1 MLKMNKNLSQNMIT
15 SLQNPKVKEVVLLQ
29 EKSRER
35 EKTGL
40 FPVEGIREVSA
51 CIDSG
56 FEIDSVFL
64 CDEIL
69 HPGTNLSGKNLVL
82 PSSPEDESA
91 SNPIGYDRFTVNE
104 ILKII
109 PENKIFRVS
118 ANVYEKIA
126 YRSSTEGILALA
138 KARRTTL
145 EDLHRLL
152 TSGISASKKT
162 ASKTSAS
169 KTSASKA
176 SASKASASG
185 TPSEASRPLIIV
197 AEAVEKPGNLGAILR
212 TADAVG
218 ATAVIFANPRTDLYN
233 PNLIR
238 ASLGGVFTQT
248 IVCCKSED
256 AIAFLKSHGIKI
268 FTAQLQDSVP
278 YYNTDMT
285 KPCAIAL
292 GSEADGLTDIW
303 RQSSDRKIMIP
314 MLGRLDSLNVSVSA
328 AILCYEALRQ
338 RNLEQQQHL
347 YSKEQ

>member
-1 MLKMNKNLSQNMIT
+1 MDRQLMQNKIT

-29 EKSRER
+29 EKARER

-40 FPVEGIREVSA
+40 FPVEGLREVSA
-51 CIDSG
+51 CISSG

-69 HPGTNLSGKNLVL
+69 QEK
-82 PSSPEDESA
+82 PSLKGIGPE
-91 SNPIGYDRFTVNE
+91 
-104 ILKII
+104 
-109 PENKIFRVS
+109 KIFSVTPQ
-118 ANVYEKIA
+118 VYEKIA

-138 KARRTTL
+138 KARHTSLSDLGNIL
-145 EDLHRLL
+145 ED
-152 TSGISASKKT
+152 SKQN
-162 ASKTSAS
+162 
-169 KTSASKA
+169 
-176 SASKASASG
+176 
-185 TPSEASRPLIIV
+185 PLILV

-256 AIAFLKSHGIKI
+256 AIDFLKTRNIKI
-268 FTAQLQDSVP
+268 YTAQLQDSVP
-278 YYNTDMT
+278 YYGTDMT
-285 KPCAIAL
+285 EACAIAL
-292 GSEADGLTDIW
+292 GSEADGISNIW
-303 RQSSDRKIMIP
+303 REASDRKIMIP

-328 AILCYEALRQ
+328 SILCYEALRQ
-338 RNLEQQQHL
+338 RTANQQ
-347 YSKEQ
+347 

>member
-91 SNPIGYDRFTVNE
+91 SNPTGYDRSTINE

-118 ANVYEKIA
+118 SNVYEKIA

-145 EDLHRLL
+145 EDLHNLIS
-152 TSGISASKKT
+152 SGIST
-162 ASKTSAS
+162 S

-256 AIAFLKSHGIKI
+256 AIAFLKSHGIKRY
-268 FTAQLQDSVP
+268 TAQLQDSVP